1 MDSNKTNNNDPN
13 RLITVAIHTFDRAV
27 DLKNTLEDEG
37 IEVKLHNVNLDEKVL
52 GPGVRVRI
60 RERDLPLALQIIESP
75 ESTTTDKRCVLLPV
89 DFSKYSIKSVRLGME
104 YARRSRGRVVLLHS
118 YINERHT
125 MSLPFG
131 SDRYDSPEN
140 DIKDI
145 KKNAHRRMDE
155 FKQLILD
162 KIAAGELPNVKI
174 ETKVTEGIPEEQIL
188 HFAQKLDVSLIV
200 MGTSGTNRRRQ
211 NLIGNVAGEVMDACK
226 FPIFTV
232 PIGMPDIGLSDIT
245 RVVFFSNLIQQDMM
259 SLDRFARLFNMRGVE
274 VTLIP
279 VVDKKDRRLVDQS
292 LQQLSQYC
300 REHYPE
306 CTFKTKRIATKSFV
320 DNVAQF
326 IQDEGIQLIAVPNKK
341 SSIFSRLFNPSI
353 AHRVLFQTDTP
364 MLVVPVQT

>member
-1 MDSNKTNNNDPN
+1 MDNKTNNDPN
-13 RLITVAIHTFDRAV
+13 RLITVAIHTFDRAL

-37 IEVKLHNVNLDEKVL
+37 IEVVLHNVNLDEKVVAS
-52 GPGVRVRI
+52 GVRVRI

-75 ESTTTDKRCVLLPV
+75 QTTTSDKRCVLLPV
-89 DFSKYSIKSVRLGME
+89 DFGKYSLKSVRLGME
-104 YARRSRGRVVLLHS
+104 YARRIRGKALLLHC
-118 YINERHT
+118 YTNERRT

-131 SDRYDSPEN
+131 SDRYDSPE
-140 DIKDI
+140 DDVKAI
-145 KKNAHRRMDE
+145 KKNARQMMDD
-155 FKQLILD
+155 FVQTIND
-162 KIAAGELPNVKI
+162 KIAAGELPKVKI
-174 ETKVTEGIPEEQIL
+174 ETKVKEGIPEEQIL
-188 HFAQKLDVSLIV
+188 HYAQKYDVSLIV

-211 NLIGNVAGEVMDACK
+211 NLIGSVAGEVMDACK

-232 PIGMPDIGLSDIT
+232 PIGMPDVGLSDIT

-274 VTLIP
+274 VTIIP

-292 LQQLSQYC
+292 LQQLAQYC

-306 CTFKTKRIATKSFV
+306 CTFKTKRLPTKTFV
-320 DNVAQF
+320 DSFAQYA
-326 IQDEGIQLIAVPNKK
+326 QDEGIQLIAVPNKK

-364 MLVVPVQT
+364 MLVVPV

>member
-1 MDSNKTNNNDPN
+1 MDCNKNNNNDPN

-27 DLKNTLEDEG
+27 DLKNTLEEEG

-52 GPGVRVRI
+52 GSGVRVRI

-75 ESTTTDKRCVLLPV
+75 ETSSSDQRCVLLPV
-89 DFSKYSIKSVRLGME
+89 DFGKYSLKSVKLGME

-131 SDRYDSPEN
+131 SDRYESPEDDFKN
-140 DIKDI
+140 I
-145 KKNAHRRMDE
+145 KKNARQRMDE
-155 FKQLILD
+155 FEQMLKE
-162 KIAAGELPNVKI
+162 KIAAGELPKVKI

-188 HFAQKLDVSLIV
+188 HYARKYDVALIV

-211 NLIGNVAGEVMDACK
+211 NLIGSVAGEVMDACK

-232 PIGMPDIGLSDIT
+232 PIGMPDVGLTDIT
-245 RVVFFSNLIQQDMM
+245 HVALFSNLVQQDLI
-259 SLDRFARLFNMRGVE
+259 SFDRFARLFNMRGVE
-274 VTLIP
+274 ITIIP
-279 VVDKKDRRLVDQS
+279 VVDKKERRLVDQS
-292 LQQLSQYC
+292 LQQLVKYC

-306 CTFKTKRIATKSFV
+306 CTFKTKRIAAKTFMDSF
-320 DNVAQF
+320 AQF
-326 IQDEGIQLIAVPNKK
+326 AKDENIQLIAVPNKK

-364 MLVVPVQT
+364 MLVVPV

>member
-1 MDSNKTNNNDPN
+1 MDCNKNNNNDPN

-27 DLKNTLEDEG
+27 DLKNTLEEEG

-52 GPGVRVRI
+52 GSGVRVRI

-75 ESTTTDKRCVLLPV
+75 ETTTSDQRCVLLPV
-89 DFSKYSIKSVRLGME
+89 DFGKYSLKSVKLGME

-131 SDRYDSPEN
+131 SDRYESPE
-140 DIKDI
+140 DDF
-145 KKNAHRRMDE
+145 KNIRKTALQRMDE
-155 FKQLILD
+155 FEQMLKD
-162 KIAAGELPNVKI
+162 KIAAGELPKVKI

-188 HFAQKLDVSLIV
+188 HYARKYDVALIV

-211 NLIGNVAGEVMDACK
+211 NLIGSVAGEVMDACK

-232 PIGMPDIGLSDIT
+232 PIGMPDVGLTDIT
-245 RVVFFSNLIQQDMM
+245 HVAFFSNLVQQDLI
-259 SLDRFARLFNMRGVE
+259 SFDRFARLFNMRGVE
-274 VTLIP
+274 ITIIP
-279 VVDKKDRRLVDQS
+279 VVDKKERRLVDQS
-292 LQQLSQYC
+292 LQQLVKYC
-300 REHYPE
+300 RDHYPE
-306 CTFKTKRIATKSFV
+306 CTFKTKRIAAKTFMDSF
-320 DNVAQF
+320 AQF
-326 IQDEGIQLIAVPNKK
+326 AKDENIQLIAVPNKK

-364 MLVVPVQT
+364 MLVVPV

>member
-1 MDSNKTNNNDPN
+1 MDCNKTNNDPN

-27 DLKNTLEDEG
+27 ELKNTLEEEG

-52 GPGVRVRI
+52 ASGVRVRI
-60 RERDLPLALQIIESP
+60 RERDLPQALQIIESP
-75 ESTTTDKRCVLLPV
+75 ETTTSDQRCVLLPV
-89 DFSKYSIKSVRLGME
+89 DFGKYSLKSVKLGME

-131 SDRYDSPEN
+131 SDRYESPEDDFKN
-140 DIKDI
+140 IR
-145 KKNAHRRMDE
+145 KNALQRMED
-155 FKQLILD
+155 FKQMLQD
-162 KIAAGELPNVKI
+162 KIAAGELPKVKI
-174 ETKVTEGIPEEQIL
+174 DAKVSEGIPEEQIL
-188 HFAQKLDVSLIV
+188 HYAQKYDVSLIV

-211 NLIGNVAGEVMDACK
+211 NLIGSVAGEVMDACK

-232 PIGMPDIGLSDIT
+232 PIGMPDVGLADIT
-245 RVVFFSNLIQQDMM
+245 RVVFFSNLIQQDMI
-259 SLDRFARLFNMRGVE
+259 SFDRFARLFNMRGVE
-274 VTLIP
+274 VTIIP

-292 LQQLSQYC
+292 LQQLAQYC

-306 CTFKTKRIATKSFV
+306 CVFKTKRIATKSFV

-326 IQDEGIQLIAVPNKK
+326 IKDESIQLIAIPNKK

-364 MLVVPVQT
+364 MLVVPV